1 MHIVAIVPSAPRVEA
16 MRIIKKKCEEVDIP
30 VPEEVEDA
38 LRYDTPPDKDGGV
51 TLLGEQSMHPSI
63 QVFKGGANI
72 ALPKLPPG
80 ALALTVHCNEQPRRR
95 ITDGMDECPRCKG
108 IYDESHMRSHRCPP
122 AGRNEI
128 AKQEKEDGGKS
139 EEELNREA
147 QLHVDELYLEEG
159 CTVPVEV
166 RLSAMTRKEL
176 TVIVNVPQRVVGDH
190 AELADLTHYLYDG
203 MDGADFEEDPEY
215 WEKGVCYADRAKSK

>member
-1 MHIVAIVPSAPRVEA
+1 MNIVAIVPSAPRVEA
-16 MRIIKKKCEEVDIP
+16 MRIIKKKCEEVGIP

-38 LRYDTPPDKDGGV
+38 LRYDTPPDEDGGV
-51 TLLGEQSMHPSI
+51 TLLDEQRMHPSI

-72 ALPKLPPG
+72 DLPKLPPG

-108 IYDESHMRSHRCPP
+108 IYDVEHMRSHRCPP

-139 EEELNREA
+139 QEELDHEA
-147 QLHVDELYLEEG
+147 QLQVDEYYLEED

-166 RLSAMTRKEL
+166 RLSAVTRKEL
-176 TVIVNVPQRVVGDH
+176 TVTVKVPQRVVDIP
-190 AELADLTHYLYDG
+190 AELADITHYLYDG

-215 WEKGVCYADRAKSK
+215 WEKGTCYAERVQV